1 MRRWVCLVLLLL
13 MTGLA
18 GATEL
23 DGRTVLLVVTEHR
36 HNDPMRTDLEGEL
49 TRLRAD
55 LGLSEEEMPIQ
66 FVGFADSEADR
77 GHLGRLGFKAED
89 CPVMCVVEWGSPAR
103 FGPKRVLGSAIV
115 RRAKVGHGAA
125 IMNAYLTQAG
135 KEARLPEPAG
145 FGLRPV
151 SAPEPVADTTPGR
164 LEIDNVRFEVGGKTL
179 YLTHVGVRIRNL
191 ESRTLRDV
199 KFRFFARAV
208 GSTDWTLVYEQSV
221 DKIPAA
227 NILVRDHMGDSLKLG
242 LVGEDGYALPSQY
255 RVEVE
260 HVGQIVSKEGEFV
273 PIQAE

>member
-1 MRRWVCLVLLLL
+1 MRRWVCMVLL
-13 MTGLA
+13 MMITGLV

-36 HNDPMRTDLEGEL
+36 QNDPVRTGLEGEL
-49 TRLRAD
+49 TRLRSD
-55 LGLSEEEMPIQ
+55 LGLSEEEMPIE

-77 GHLGRLGFKAED
+77 QHLGRLGFKAED
-89 CPVMCVVEWGSPAR
+89 SPVLCVVEWGNPAR

-125 IMNAYLTQAG
+125 IVNAYLAQSG

-151 SAPEPVADTTPGR
+151 TATEPVADTTPGK

-179 YLTHVGVRIRNL
+179 NLTHVGVRIRNL
-191 ESRTLRDV
+191 ESRTLRDL
-199 KFRFFARAV
+199 KFRFFARAT
-208 GSTDWTLVYEQSV
+208 GSSDWKLVYEQSV
-221 DKIPAA
+221 DKIPAG
-227 NILVRDHMGDSLKLG
+227 NILVRDHMGDSLELG

-260 HVGQIVSKEGEFV
+260 HVGQVVSKEGEFL